1 MACATLKRSSE
12 WDPLLSPNSGR
23 PAKRR
28 RCMPV
33 TLTVPSAIPP
43 TNRRPHEISHSPFEE
58 MSTDLSSGQIAANIR
73 EEMRRLQRH
82 KQMHFFLSGN
92 QTPDYPLV
100 SIGTSPSVGS
110 QGQGLQ
116 SATRK
121 DQPLFTFRQV
131 GLICERMLKE
141 RETQIKEEYDHV
153 LNTKLAEQYD
163 TFVKF
168 TYDQIQRRYETETP
182 SYLS

>member
-12 WDPLLSPNSGR
+12 FDPLLSQNSGR

-28 RCMPV
+28 RCIPV
-33 TLTVPSAIPP
+33 TVPSAIPS
-43 TNRRPHEISHSPFEE
+43 TSTRPHEISYSPFEE
-58 MSTDLSSGQIAANIR
+58 MSTDLSSVRSQIAANIR
-73 EEMRRLQRH
+73 EEVRRLQRH
-82 KQMHFFLSGN
+82 KSMHFSLSGN
-92 QTPDYPLV
+92 QMPAYPLV
-100 SIGTSPSVGS
+100 SVTTSPSVGA
-110 QGQGLQ
+110 QGQGLH
-116 SATRK
+116 SAARK

-141 RETQIKEEYDHV
+141 QETQIKEEYDHV

-168 TYDQIQRRYETETP
+168 TYDQIQRSYETETP